1 MKPSASYWLEQESFP
16 ISNHLKFL
24 YQLQFSRR
32 LPTVCILEFVLDLVK
47 QRCTVHHFELLF
59 STRTKQGEKKD
70 CRAKIT

>member
-1 MKPSASYWLEQESFP
+1 MKPSASYWPEQESFP

-47 QRCTVHHFELLF
+47 QRCTVHHLNYYLDAVL
-59 STRTKQGEKKD
+59 K
-70 CRAKIT
+70 